1 LFIILKKR
9 NILLVLVLLLALGFM
24 VTSLQTSE
32 KEKVGMNKFLRE
44 YAEKIEQD
52 KNKEGMLE
60 DDLELKDLEPLPVF
74 KNPLEIGTQIDI
86 PIKDNY
92 FIEYKLERDRIRS
105 RQIDILREIVNNPNS
120 ITDNRMEA
128 QQRLFVISDNLE
140 RELELE
146 NLLAAKGFTQTAVLI
161 QPASVTIVVG
171 KAKLAQEDLARI
183 SDFAVKTTGY
193 KIEDIIIIPLQE
205 SPK

>member
-1 LFIILKKR
+1 
-9 NILLVLVLLLALGFM
+9 M
-24 VTSLQTSE
+24 VTSWQTS
-32 KEKVGMNKFLRE
+32 KKGKVGMNKFLRE
-44 YAEKIEQD
+44 YAEKIEQG
-52 KNKEGMLE
+52 KNKEGLLE
-60 DDLELKDLEPLPVF
+60 DDLELKELEPLPVF
-74 KNPLEIGTQIDI
+74 KNPLEIGIQIDI
-86 PIKDNY
+86 PVKDNY

-120 ITDNRMEA
+120 ITENRMEA

-205 SPK
+205 NSK